1 MYAHVLSCPV
11 EFYGESG
18 AFVLCI
24 KDFNLLG
31 RRCLAMI
38 TPGIEQDFPFSV
50 RAQSPG
56 RVERSPN
63 VRGLPRIPNCRHA
76 IRPPADCERAVGND
90 LYDCRT
96 PEYQR
101 SVPCEEAGP
110 CLAYLLR
117 PTGYLS
123 GYKAC
128 LRIEIVD
135 ERLKVTILDRS
146 TKTDF
151 RTDNILS
158 NRIDGS

>member
-18 AFVLCI
+18 AFGLCI

-31 RRCLAMI
+31 RRRLAMI
-38 TPGIEQDFPFSV
+38 TPRIEQNFPFSV

-56 RVERSPN
+56 RAERSPN
-63 VRGLPRIPNCRHA
+63 MLGFPPVPNCRHT
-76 IRPPADCERAVGND
+76 IRPTADCDRAVGNY

-96 PEYQR
+96 PAYLR

-117 PTGYLS
+117 STGYLS
-123 GYKAC
+123 GYKSC
-128 LRIEIVD
+128 LRIEIGN
-135 ERLKVTILDRS
+135 ERLKVAILDRS
-146 TKTDF
+146 TETDF
-151 RTDNILS
+151 RADNILS
-158 NRIDGS
+158 NRIDRS

>member
-1 MYAHVLSCPV
+1 MVSDP
-11 EFYGESG
+11 FRESG
-18 AFVLCI
+18 AFGLCI

-56 RVERSPN
+56 RAERSPN
-63 VRGLPRIPNCRHA
+63 MLGLPRVPNCRHT
-76 IRPPADCERAVGND
+76 IRPAADCERAVGND

-96 PEYQR
+96 PAYQR
-101 SVPCEEAGP
+101 SVRCEEAGP

-123 GYKAC
+123 GYKSC
-128 LRIEIVD
+128 LRIEIGD
-135 ERLKVTILDRS
+135 ERLKVAILDRS
-146 TKTDF
+146 TETDL
-151 RTDNILS
+151 RTDNILL